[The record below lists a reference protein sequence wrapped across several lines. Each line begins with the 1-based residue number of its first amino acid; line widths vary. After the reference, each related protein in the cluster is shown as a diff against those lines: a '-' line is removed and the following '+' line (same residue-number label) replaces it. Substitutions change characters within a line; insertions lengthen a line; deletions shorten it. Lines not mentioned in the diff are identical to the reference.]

1 VLSVKK
7 ILIVEDQADVLKLL
21 EMILKAEDRKIWLTE
36 SGEEALEVARETIPD
51 VVILDIM
58 LPGGIDGYEV
68 ARTLKKDPMTANCSI
83 IVMTAKVQ
91 EQDKIDAWEAGADDF
106 IGKPYKLDDLKNKVA
121 RFLE

>member
-1 VLSVKK
+1 MLSVKK

>member
-1 VLSVKK
+1 MLSVKK

-36 SGEEALEVARETIPD
+36 SGVEALEIPRETIPD

>member
-1 VLSVKK
+1 VKK